1 MCIILDANCFSDF
14 RDPSNED
21 MIPVRKWLYERNGKI
36 AYSATEKIESE
47 WKKGGMD
54 IYRDLSRAGK
64 LKLVSE
70 IEVQEKQA
78 ELHGQLVSDDPHTIA
93 LAIVAR
99 IRVLVVQRQ
108 EMEPRKGKKRPK
120 RSADTDLVSDFK
132 RIVGGRVYLN
142 KTHKHLLT
150 RDTCP

>member
-1 MCIILDANCFSDF
+1 
-14 RDPSNED
+14 
-21 MIPVRKWLYERNGKI
+21 
-36 AYSATEKIESE
+36 
-47 WKKGGMD
+47 MD

-70 IEVQEKQA
+70 IEVQEKRG
-78 ELHGQLVSDDPHTIA
+78 ELQGQLVSDDPHTIA

-120 RSADTDLVSDFK
+120 RSADTDLVRDFK
-132 RIVGGRVYLN
+132 EIVRGKVYLN
-142 KTHKHLLT
+142 KAHKHLLT